1 MVAAVSFIALVVTL
15 VLNMPVGIAIGVSSL
30 CAILADGRISSL
42 YIVQQL
48 VTSADSFPLMAI
60 PLFILA
66 GELMGAGGVSKRLL
80 NVCNVFLGRFTGG
93 LATVTIV
100 LCMFFAAVSGSGPAT
115 VAAIGS
121 MVIPTMLDKG
131 YSKSFTLALIATA
144 GSIGVIIPPS
154 IPMVIYGVSTSTSIS
169 SLFMAGFLPGILI
182 GFSLIVVSYL
192 YCKKQGWKGD
202 ERKYTAKEKLAA
214 IWDAKWAL
222 LNPIIILGGIYAG
235 IFTPTEAAAVAA
247 VYAFICGAFIYR
259 EFNIKEMF
267 ATIGNACNT
276 TGTTMVIIGCATA
289 FTKILTI
296 EKIPGAIT
304 NGIINF
310 TDNKILILLLINVLL
325 LIVGCFMDT
334 TPAMMVLAPILLPI
348 AAQFGVDPIHFGIVM
363 VVNLAIG
370 FITPPLGINLFV
382 VSRVGR
388 SDLETVCSGIIKFI
402 LVMVVDLLLITFIP
416 AISMTLPNIFMK

>member
-1 MVAAVSFIALVVTL
+1 MVAAVLFIALVVTL

-154 IPMVIYGVSTSTSIS
+154 IPMVIYRVSTSTSIS

-348 AAQFGVDPIHFGIVM
+348 AMQFGVDPIHFGIVM

-382 VSRVGR
+382 ASRVGR

>member
-1 MVAAVSFIALVVTL
+1 MVAAVLFIALVVTL

-348 AAQFGVDPIHFGIVM
+348 AVQFGVDPIHFGIVM

-382 VSRVGR
+382 ASRVGR
-388 SDLETVCSGIIKFI
+388 SDLETVCSGIIEFI

-416 AISMTLPNIFMK
+416 VISMTLPNIFMK